1 MRILILLAGFMLLPL
16 GVQANT
22 QVSVVGLFSGKAVL
36 MINGGKPRMLA
47 VGQTSPEGVKL
58 LAADSG
64 RAVLEVEGAR
74 RELAMGQGAAV
85 AGSGPTA
92 PTAVLYANHAGHF
105 LADGYINGSP
115 IKFMVD
121 TGASKVVISGNAA
134 RSMGISYRNEETGFA
149 QTAAGVVRAFRVKF
163 NAVKIGD
170 ITLHQVDGMVLEGAS
185 PSMALLGM
193 SALNR
198 MEMVRDGT
206 KLMLTKKY

>member
-105 LADGYINGSP
+105 LADG
-115 IKFMVD
+115 
-121 TGASKVVISGNAA
+121 NAA